1 MCSRP
6 GRLQEQ
12 MIRRAAGKAGG
23 PASHKPFYEIS
34 PERVKAMKKFKMPTA
49 YAILSGLIVAVA
61 IATWIV
67 PTGQYDYVDGVPV
80 AGSYHAVDP
89 NPQGI
94 GAVLLSPLLG
104 FFDAVDVELFI
115 LMVGGF
121 LGIVMET
128 GAINNGVAAVVR
140 RMRGREKW
148 MIPILMILFGL
159 GGTTFGMWEETMA
172 FYPILLPVFLA
183 AGYDA
188 LVSVSVI
195 LLGAGAGVLCSTVNP
210 FATGIA
216 SGFAGISLG
225 EGLVLRFVMLLVYE
239 AVAIWFVMGYAARI
253 KANPDASIMAHNRWP
268 EHEIPNMDEA
278 EPLTGKQKIVLILF
292 AAVFLVM
299 IYSVIPFAD
308 VGIDFLPTLGWWF
321 PELGAL
327 FLAGGLLVGFVYGLR
342 EAKVAECF
350 VRGAAELLNVAFII
364 GLSRAITTIMS
375 NGLITDTVLYW
386 GEKLLSGAGSVG
398 FILLTYLLYLPL
410 SILIPS
416 SSGLATLSIPIMA
429 PLGQFAGVGG
439 DLIITAFQSA
449 SGLVNLVTPTSAV
462 VMGALVFGRIPYD
475 RWIRYVW
482 KLLAIFLVLTVGF
495 LILGVL
501 LA

>member
-1 MCSRP
+1 
-6 GRLQEQ
+6 
-12 MIRRAAGKAGG
+12 
-23 PASHKPFYEIS
+23 
-34 PERVKAMKKFKMPTA
+34 
-49 YAILSGLIVAVA
+49 
-61 IATWIV
+61 
-67 PTGQYDYVDGVPV
+67 
-80 AGSYHAVDP
+80 
-89 NPQGI
+89 
-94 GAVLLSPLLG
+94 
-104 FFDAVDVELFI
+104 
-115 LMVGGF
+115 
-121 LGIVMET
+121 
-128 GAINNGVAAVVR
+128 
-140 RMRGREKW
+140 
-148 MIPILMILFGL
+148 
-159 GGTTFGMWEETMA
+159 
-172 FYPILLPVFLA
+172 
-183 AGYDA
+183 
-188 LVSVSVI
+188 
-195 LLGAGAGVLCSTVNP
+195 
-210 FATGIA
+210 
-216 SGFAGISLG
+216 
-225 EGLVLRFVMLLVYE
+225 
-239 AVAIWFVMGYAARI
+239 
-253 KANPDASIMAHNRWP
+253 MAHNRWL

-278 EPLTGKQKIVLILF
+278 EPLTGKQKIVLVLF

-308 VGIDFLPTLGWWF
+308 VGVDFLPTLGWWF

-327 FLAGGLLVGFVYGLR
+327 FLAGGLLIGFVYGLR

-350 VRGAAELLNVAFII
+350 VRGAAELLSVAFII

-386 GEKLLSGAGSVG
+386 GERLLSGAGSVG
-398 FILLTYLLYLPL
+398 FVLLTFLLYLPL

-429 PLGQFAGVGG
+429 PLGQFAGVGS

-482 KLLAIFLVLTVGF
+482 KLLVIFFVLTVGF

>member
-1 MCSRP
+1 
-6 GRLQEQ
+6 
-12 MIRRAAGKAGG
+12 
-23 PASHKPFYEIS
+23 
-34 PERVKAMKKFKMPTA
+34 MKRFKMPTA
-49 YAILSGLIVAVA
+49 YAILAGLIVAVA
-61 IATWIV
+61 IATWLI
-67 PTGQYDYVDGVPV
+67 PTGQYDYADGTPV
-80 AGSYHAVDP
+80 AGSYHAVAA

-94 GAVLLSPLLG
+94 GAVLLSPLQG

-121 LGIVMET
+121 LGVVMET

-140 RMRGREKW
+140 KMRGREKW
-148 MIPILMILFGL
+148 MIPILMILFGI

-188 LVSVSVI
+188 VVSISVV
-195 LLGAGAGVLCSTVNP
+195 LLGAGTGVLCSTVNP

-216 SGFAGISLG
+216 AGFAGVSLG
-225 EGLVLRFVMLLVYE
+225 DGLVLRVVMLIVYE
-239 AVAIWFVMGYAARI
+239 AVAIWFVMRYAKRV
-253 KANPDASIMAHNRWP
+253 KADPTCSVVYHNRWR

-278 EPLTGKQKIVLILF
+278 EPLTGKQKLVLVLF
-292 AAVFLVM
+292 AAVFLIM
-299 IYSVIPFAD
+299 IYSVIPFED
-308 VGIDFLPTLGWWF
+308 VGITALPTLGWWF

-327 FLAGGLLVGFVYGLR
+327 FLAGGLVIGLMYGMG
-342 EAKVAECF
+342 EAKAAERF
-350 VRGAAELLNVAFII
+350 TLGAADLLSVAFII
-364 GLSRAITTIMS
+364 GMSRGITTLMN

-386 GEKLLSGAGSVG
+386 GERLLTGTGSIA
-398 FILLTYLLYLPL
+398 FIVLTYLLYLPL
-410 SILIPS
+410 SVLIPS
-416 SSGLATLSIPIMA
+416 TSGLATLSIPIMA
-429 PLGQFAGVGG
+429 PLGQFADVSSA
-439 DLIITAFQSA
+439 LIITAFQSA

-475 RWIRYVW
+475 KWLKYIW
-482 KLLAIFLVLTVGF
+482 KLLLIFFVLTVAF

>member
-1 MCSRP
+1 
-6 GRLQEQ
+6 
-12 MIRRAAGKAGG
+12 
-23 PASHKPFYEIS
+23 
-34 PERVKAMKKFKMPTA
+34 MKRFKMPTA
-49 YAILSGLIVAVA
+49 YAILAGLIVAVA
-61 IATWIV
+61 VATWLI
-67 PTGQYDYVDGVPV
+67 PTGQYDYVDGTPV
-80 AGSYHAVDP
+80 AGSYHAVAA

-94 GAVLLSPLLG
+94 GAVLLSPLQG

-121 LGIVMET
+121 LGVVMET

-140 RMRGREKW
+140 KMRGREKW
-148 MIPILMILFGL
+148 MIPILMILFGI

-188 LVSVSVI
+188 VVSISVV

-216 SGFAGISLG
+216 AGFAGVSLG
-225 EGLVLRFVMLLVYE
+225 DGLVLRVVMLVVYE
-239 AVAIWFVMGYAARI
+239 AVAIWFVMRYAKRV
-253 KANPDASIMAHNRWP
+253 KADPMCSVVYHNRWQ

-278 EPLTGKQKIVLILF
+278 EPLSGKQKLVLVLF

-299 IYSVIPFAD
+299 IYSVIPFED
-308 VGIDFLPTLGWWF
+308 VGITALPTLGWWF

-327 FLAGGLLVGFVYGLR
+327 FLAGGLVIGLVYGMG
-342 EAKVAECF
+342 EAKVAERF
-350 VRGAAELLNVAFII
+350 TLGAADLLSVAFII
-364 GLSRAITTIMS
+364 GMSRGITTLMN

-386 GEKLLSGAGSVG
+386 GERLLTGTGSIA
-398 FILLTYLLYLPL
+398 FIVLTYLLYLPL
-410 SILIPS
+410 SVLIPS
-416 SSGLATLSIPIMA
+416 TSGLATLSIPIMA
-429 PLGQFAGVGG
+429 PLGQFADVSST
-439 DLIITAFQSA
+439 LIITAFQSA

-475 RWIRYVW
+475 KWLKYIW
-482 KLLAIFLVLTVGF
+482 KLLLIFLALTLLF
-495 LILGVL
+495 LILGTL
-501 LA
+501 F

>member
-1 MCSRP
+1 
-6 GRLQEQ
+6 
-12 MIRRAAGKAGG
+12 
-23 PASHKPFYEIS
+23 
-34 PERVKAMKKFKMPTA
+34 MKRFKMPTA
-49 YAILSGLIVAVA
+49 YAILAGLIVAVA
-61 IATWIV
+61 IATWLV
-67 PTGQYDYVDGVPV
+67 PTGQYDYVDGLPV
-80 AGSYHAVDP
+80 AGSYHSVEA

-94 GAVLLSPLLG
+94 GEILLSPLKG

-121 LGIVMET
+121 LGVVMET

-148 MIPILMILFGL
+148 MIPILMTLFGI

-188 LVSVSVI
+188 IVSISVI

-216 SGFAGISLG
+216 AGFAGISLG
-225 EGLVLRFVMLLVYE
+225 QGMVLRLAMLVVYE
-239 AVAIWFVMGYAARI
+239 AVAIWFVMRYAARV
-253 KANPDASIMAHNRWP
+253 KADPEKSIMAHNRWP
-268 EHEIPNMDEA
+268 AHEIPNMDEA
-278 EPLTGKQKIVLILF
+278 EPLSGRQKLVLVLF

-308 VGIDFLPTLGWWF
+308 MGITVLPTLGWWF

-327 FLAGGLLVGFVYGLR
+327 FLAGGLLIGLLYGLG
-342 EAKVAECF
+342 EAKVAQCF
-350 VRGAAELLNVAFII
+350 THGAADLLSVAFII
-364 GLSRAITTIMS
+364 GMSRGITTLM
-375 NGLITDTVLYW
+375 NEGLITDTVLYW
-386 GEKLLSGAGSVG
+386 GEKLLTGTGSIA
-398 FILLTYLLYLPL
+398 FILLTFLLYLPL

-416 SSGLATLSIPIMA
+416 TSGLATLSIPIMA
-429 PLGQFAGVGG
+429 PLGQFANVGS

-475 RWIRYVW
+475 CWLRYIW
-482 KLLAIFLVLTVGF
+482 KLLAIFFLLTVAFLVLGT
-495 LILGVL
+495 L
-501 LA
+501 LSSG

>member
-1 MCSRP
+1 MRCS
-6 GRLQEQ
+6 
-12 MIRRAAGKAGG
+12 
-23 PASHKPFYEIS
+23 
-34 PERVKAMKKFKMPTA
+34 MKRFKMPTA
-49 YAILSGLIVAVA
+49 YAILAGLIVAVA
-61 IATWIV
+61 VATWVV
-67 PTGQYDYVDGVPV
+67 PTGQYDYVDGAPV
-80 AGSYHAVDP
+80 AGSYHAVAP
-89 NPQGI
+89 NPQGV
-94 GAVLLSPLLG
+94 GAVLLSPLQG

-121 LGIVMET
+121 LGVVMET
-128 GAINNGVAAVVR
+128 GAINSGVAAVVR

-148 MIPILMILFGL
+148 MIPILMALFGL

-188 LVSVSVI
+188 LVSISVI

-216 SGFAGISLG
+216 AGFAGVSLG
-225 EGLVLRFVMLLVYE
+225 EGLLLRAAMLVVYE
-239 AVAIWFVMGYAARI
+239 AAAIWFVMRYAARV
-253 KANPDASIMAHNRWP
+253 KADPEKSIMAHNRWP
-268 EHEIPNMDEA
+268 KHEIPNMEDA
-278 EPLTGKQKIVLILF
+278 PPLTRRQKWVLAVF

-308 VGIDFLPTLGWWF
+308 MGITALPTLGWWF

-327 FLAGGLLVGFVYGLR
+327 FLAGGLAAGFVYGLR
-342 EAKVAECF
+342 EAKVAQSF
-350 VRGAAELLNVAFII
+350 VHGAAELLSVAFII
-364 GLSRAITTIMS
+364 GMSRAITALMS
-375 NGLITDTVLYW
+375 SGLITDTVLHW
-386 GEKLLSGAGSVG
+386 GEQLLSGAGSVG

-410 SILIPS
+410 SVLIPS

-482 KLLAIFLVLTVGF
+482 KLLAIFFVLTILF
-495 LILGVL
+495 LILGAL
-501 LA
+501 IG